1 MAENLDFVAQA
12 RLAWFSGLTEEQKA
26 SAMAERA
33 AWADEQTKAER
44 LAELA
49 ATFQASDTNNDG
61 LLDAAEF
68 EDFMGK
74 ISQNAAARGA
84 PTMDT
89 SAASAELKE
98 KAYALFN
105 SNSDGDGI
113 SQADFLAVSEKVI
126 AKVRELAGSS

>member
-1 MAENLDFVAQA
+1 
-12 RLAWFSGLTEEQKA
+12 
-26 SAMAERA
+26 
-33 AWADEQTKAER
+33 
-44 LAELA
+44 
-49 ATFQASDTNNDG
+49 
-61 LLDAAEF
+61 
-68 EDFMGK
+68 MGK